1 MKVLISKASLIQII
15 FLENVFSH
23 PRSAGAS
30 ATDDAAAAAAAAAAA
45 STVAGRPVLD
55 ALDVTPPLAQVLRPR
70 LCALDV
76 EVDFPPLRV
85 QRIDFD
91 LKFGQH
97 LRVGLEGALQG
108 LQI

>member
-23 PRSAGAS
+23 PRSAGAA
-30 ATDDAAAAAAAAAAA
+30 ATDDAAAAAATAAAA
-45 STVAGRPVLD
+45 TVAGRPVLD

-97 LRVGLEGALQG
+97 FGIGLEGALQG